1 VKKRG
6 KVSVI
11 SAGGETADLR
21 PPLASDRNCV
31 PGERGASAPRI
42 PGKGTADLRPPL
54 ADDYKIV
61 LVTDRVDL
69 DDQIYRTFSH
79 CDLEP
84 HQARSGKDLA
94 KQVTGPK
101 SRRSARSRPISACTS
116 ATTGRA
122 RLTRPNW

>member
-1 VKKRG
+1 MKKRG

-11 SAGGETADLR
+11 SAGGE
-21 PPLASDRNCV
+21 
-31 PGERGASAPRI
+31 
-42 PGKGTADLRPPL
+42 TADLRPPL